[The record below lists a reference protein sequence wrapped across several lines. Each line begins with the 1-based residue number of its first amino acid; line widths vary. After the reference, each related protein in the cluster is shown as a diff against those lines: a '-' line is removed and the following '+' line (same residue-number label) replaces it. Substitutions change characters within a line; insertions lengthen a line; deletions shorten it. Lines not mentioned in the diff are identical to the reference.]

1 MMWEYDLE
9 NMEADA
15 EKSEG
20 ERNIENFQDSAD
32 ELEPQSEESIIDKV
46 DSILYQYTALMELA
60 NLGEDVDGSM
70 SFLNKQF
77 DETLN
82 ILATEFGASKEQ
94 IDEYINKRDEIV
106 KSYMGTA
113 SKHDFVDELEPQGG
127 EVIIDKV
134 DSILYQYTVLM
145 KLANLGEDVDESMSF
160 LNKKFDETLNIL
172 ETEFGVSKEQIDE
185 YINKRDEIVK
195 PYMGITS
202 KKTL

>member
-32 ELEPQSEESIIDKV
+32 ELEPQSEES
-46 DSILYQYTALMELA
+46 
-60 NLGEDVDGSM
+60 
-70 SFLNKQF
+70 
-77 DETLN
+77 
-82 ILATEFGASKEQ
+82 
-94 IDEYINKRDEIV
+94 
-106 KSYMGTA
+106 
-113 SKHDFVDELEPQGG
+113 
-127 EVIIDKV
+127 IIDKV

-172 ETEFGVSKEQIDE
+172 ETEFGVSKEQINE

-195 PYMGITS
+195 SYMGTTS